1 MIWVS
6 RRRVQRWDQ
15 GSWRRRGQ
23 ASTGGQPALWGGDYR
38 ILLVQ
43 AETKKE
49 DRKPL
54 LETKKKTGEGRWGG
68 SIHTDPD
75 PNPSCPLLHTETPD
89 LSPSDQAQGDCG
101 GG

>member
-54 LETKKKTGEGRWGG
+54 LETKKKTGEGRWGV
-68 SIHTDPD
+68 
-75 PNPSCPLLHTETPD
+75 PSTPTQTPI
-89 LSPSDQAQGDCG
+89 LPAPSFILKPQI
-101 GG
+101 

>member
-23 ASTGGQPALWGGDYR
+23 ASTGGQPALWGGGYR

-54 LETKKKTGEGRWGG
+54 LETKKKTGEGR
-68 SIHTDPD
+68 
-75 PNPSCPLLHTETPD
+75 L
-89 LSPSDQAQGDCG
+89 G
-101 GG
+101 GGVPSTPTQTPILPAPSFILKPQI